1 MHNTM
6 SNQNTI
12 EILDLGFRSW
22 LELYEWLKEQGLQDD
37 KTFTLTWENQ
47 AITEERT
54 TEAGDDGP
62 LPEIEVRP
70 DVTLPTNIVKARAFQ
85 ELYDSLPSKK
95 SLDVVEAIIFAEEK
109 VQMDVE
115 TIQTFFKNLPTR
127 SE

>member
-1 MHNTM
+1 
-6 SNQNTI
+6 
-12 EILDLGFRSW
+12 
-22 LELYEWLKEQGLQDD
+22 
-37 KTFTLTWENQ
+37 
-47 AITEERT
+47 
-54 TEAGDDGP
+54 
-62 LPEIEVRP
+62 VRP